1 MVALQRLRV
10 LAVGVRAVN
19 GDRCAAE
26 RFTAAWEALKEQQAG
41 ELAALRERISKKR
54 EK

>member
-10 LAVGVRAVN
+10 LAVGVRAMN
-19 GDRCAAE
+19 DDRRAGG
-26 RFTAAWEALKEQQAG
+26 FTPAWEALQEQQTR
-41 ELAALRERISKKR
+41 ELGKLRERIGKKR